1 VSRAP
6 ADKGAAEGQLVAWA
20 ASMMTLATT
29 PGLEIMDRC
38 GALISVIWAPAR
50 LAMNSCSAGV
60 TMWSLRPITSQDGMV
75 LQAGAPDWS
84 VNVLLARGR
93 WVAASTAPSRAG
105 RPLAKQP
112 GNTLGL
118 T

>member
-1 VSRAP
+1 
-6 ADKGAAEGQLVAWA
+6 
-20 ASMMTLATT
+20 MMTLATT

-38 GALISVIWAPAR
+38 GALTSVTWAPAR
-50 LAMNSCSAGV
+50 LAMNSCSAAV
-60 TMWSLRPITSQDGMV
+60 TIWSFRPITSQDGIV
-75 LQAGAPDWS
+75 FQAGTPDWS

-93 WVAASTAPSRAG
+93 WVAASTAPSLPD

-112 GNTLGL
+112 GKTLCL

>member
-1 VSRAP
+1 
-6 ADKGAAEGQLVAWA
+6 
-20 ASMMTLATT
+20 
-29 PGLEIMDRC
+29 
-38 GALISVIWAPAR
+38 
-50 LAMNSCSAGV
+50 
-60 TMWSLRPITSQDGMV
+60 
-75 LQAGAPDWS
+75 
-84 VNVLLARGR
+84 VLLARGR